1 MHGRSPR
8 GFVQSTTVVGSIIAY
23 DYNRGRDFFCLP
35 AKETWTN
42 GAFASLIL
50 IIV

>member
-1 MHGRSPR
+1 MHGRNPR
-8 GFVQSTTVVGSIIAY
+8 GFVQSTTVVGSIIVY

-42 GAFASLIL
+42 GGFASLIL

>member
-42 GAFASLIL
+42 GGFASLIL